1 METTRRVAGDDVS
14 MYADPRA
21 VVIRPVRITDWSQ
34 NCATRKRYKV
44 SLPQGPVESFWLMGQ
59 EMIVMCMQI
68 KEEQDTRMLGPVSVV
83 CQPRSSWSSKVLN
96 LKR

>member
-14 MYADPRA
+14 MYEDPGA

-44 SLPQGPVESFWLMGQ
+44 SVPRGRVESVWLMVQ
-59 EMIVMCMQI
+59 EMMVMCMQI
-68 KEEQDTRMLGPVSVV
+68 KEEQDTRTLGLVSVV
-83 CQPRSSWSSKVLN
+83 CQPRSSWLSKVLI